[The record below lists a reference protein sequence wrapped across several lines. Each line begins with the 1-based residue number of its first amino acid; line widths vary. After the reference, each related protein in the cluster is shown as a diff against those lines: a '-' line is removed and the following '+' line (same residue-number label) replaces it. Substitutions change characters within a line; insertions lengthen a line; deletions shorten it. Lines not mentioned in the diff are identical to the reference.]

1 MSTGWGTFQQSVDHS
16 SEQAGQDCG
25 TPDGAKCEDGFK
37 MWMFFMSD
45 QQFQW
50 GLYFINLVLCEQS
63 LVHWEGP
70 KRKRKK
76 VLAAGI
82 PVGHDD
88 KNPGA
93 AQSANSRSGPL
104 ALMDKHQGPEWWAM
118 ESCTDWLSFQLLQA
132 FEKCEKDGLKKATEW
147 CSPEWE
153 CHWTDEEIIS
163 LPEAYQLSDWQIAAA
178 MLEIATSPILGSVC
192 LFAAPS
198 SLIQRICSYS
208 KSQEDVCI
216 SCDVPLPQ
224 RC

>member
-1 MSTGWGTFQQSVDHS
+1 MATNLWSMSPYQFSVRSNSLLIIPPNKQDRTVELLMVPNLRMVSRCGCSSCPTSQQ
-16 SEQAGQDCG
+16 C
-25 TPDGAKCEDGFK
+25 
-37 MWMFFMSD
+37 
-45 QQFQW
+45 QW

-70 KRKRKK
+70 KWKRKK

-132 FEKCEKDGLKKATEW
+132 CEKCEKDGHKRKPPNDALGNENAIELMKRSSH
-147 CSPEWE
+147 CLRP
-153 CHWTDEEIIS
+153 IS
-163 LPEAYQLSDWQIAAA
+163 
-178 MLEIATSPILGSVC
+178 
-192 LFAAPS
+192 
-198 SLIQRICSYS
+198 
-208 KSQEDVCI
+208 
-216 SCDVPLPQ
+216 
-224 RC
+224 